1 MEEGAILP
9 FEFDTEVL
17 GLKCELVGMLSEMGF
32 GWFADFTDVECG
44 LTDSS
49 ISLRLLCAYDAI
61 SPALDK
67 FCSNYAFTPGWFDEY
82 TGRVTLFR
90 VKGGKSAPDEKQR
103 R

>member
-1 MEEGAILP
+1 MEEGVILP

-17 GLKCELVGMLSEMGF
+17 GLKFELVGILSEMGF
-32 GWFADFTDVECG
+32 GWFSDFTDVECG

-49 ISLRLLCAYDAI
+49 ISLRLLCAYDLI
-61 SPALDK
+61 SPGLEK
-67 FCSNYAFTPGWFDEY
+67 FCAQYAFTPGWFDEY

-90 VKGGKSAPDEKQR
+90 VKGSKSASDEKTR